1 MPQTDH
7 ALRNWVMGIGGSLI
21 TAAILGAG
29 GLLFTLSGD
38 VAALE
43 ATQDH
48 LVTQI
53 NRLLDVLTQER
64 Q

>member
-1 MPQTDH
+1 MGDH
-7 ALRNWVMGIGGSLI
+7 ALRNWLMGIGGSLI
-21 TAAILGAG
+21 TAAVLASG
-29 GLLFTLSGD
+29 GMLIGLSND

-43 ATQDH
+43 ATQEQ

-64 Q
+64 